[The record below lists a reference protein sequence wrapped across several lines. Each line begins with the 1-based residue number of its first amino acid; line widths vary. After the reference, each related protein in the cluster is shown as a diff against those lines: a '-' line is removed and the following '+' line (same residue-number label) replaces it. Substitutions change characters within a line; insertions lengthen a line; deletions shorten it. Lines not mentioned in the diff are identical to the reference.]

1 MGDEAREFAP
11 VEWSPTTAQS
21 WPVLVPD
28 RYEAQFA
35 SSYKPPRHAI
45 PGPMSISYNMKKL
58 AVVGVLCLAAAGGFV
73 NLWVTQGPRSLSPL
87 LLIIPTA
94 VLGVALLSAWFVEMS
109 RARRRVIN
117 PAGPTVPPYAFAI
130 TPTTIEFPATM
141 YQQAASWDRRTTT
154 AKLDGY
160 RARGLTLRCP
170 GKPPRRYDGSTLA
183 DAPEELVARI
193 SGRRPKSVPRMR

>member
-11 VEWSPTTAQS
+11 VEWSPTPARS

-35 SSYKPPRHAI
+35 PSYKPPRHAL
-45 PGPMSISYNMKKL
+45 PGRMSVSCTMNQV
-58 AVVGVLCLAAAGGFV
+58 AVVGVLSLVAVGCFV
-73 NLWVTQGPRSLSPL
+73 NLWVTQGPRSLTPL

-94 VLGVALLSAWFVEMS
+94 VLGVALITAWFVAII
-109 RARRRVIN
+109 RARRKVIN
-117 PAGPTVPPYAFAI
+117 PAGPEGPPYAFAI

-141 YQQAASWDRRTTT
+141 YQQAEFWNRHRTG

-160 RARGLTLRCP
+160 RARGLVLRCP
-170 GKPPRRYDGSTLA
+170 GKRPRRFDGSTLA
-183 DAPEELVARI
+183 DAPDDLVARI
-193 SGRRPKSVPRMR
+193 SGHRPESARRMR